1 MTYNQ
6 MKIKPYS
13 IVKIKKTTV
22 RQTNEKWLTITSG
35 HTIETNEKTK
45 DQTVTHTEMDVI
57 FFVLNSNK
65 KGKHKQQNS
74 WFTEAKNQPKMAQL
88 WYLHRNKK
96 YNRWASLIEFLLIGS
111 LKTVKLDNKRQYKTQ
126 GHLKTILYPWSDSI
140 TQSLS

>member
-74 WFTEAKNQPKMAQL
+74 WFTEAKNQPKMDQL
-88 WYLHRNKK
+88 
-96 YNRWASLIEFLLIGS
+96 
-111 LKTVKLDNKRQYKTQ
+111 
-126 GHLKTILYPWSDSI
+126 
-140 TQSLS
+140 